1 MLTDLEK
8 NAIRDH
14 YQNIGKNLPG
24 FRPRASQRE
33 MIAAIA
39 NAFSR
44 TLTREEG
51 EEAPKREGESIA
63 VIEGPTGVGKSLAY
77 LLAGGIMAQTR
88 GKRLIVSSATVA
100 LQEQL
105 VDRDLPFL
113 VEKSGLELTF
123 TLAKGRGRYLCPY
136 KLYQLTQNNAQQ
148 NLLGFEAPEVLWDS
162 KPKPEELNL
171 LRDIADEFSARR
183 FNGDRDAWPEKI
195 DDTIWLKVT
204 NDRHGCLKAAC
215 PNRAE
220 CPFYLARDVLETV
233 DVVVANHDLLLAD
246 ISMGGGVILPA
257 PENSFYCIDEAHHLS
272 KKALSRFAAEHSW
285 NIAVWTL
292 EKLPQLTG
300 KIAALTDKAELAN
313 LADEAAT
320 SLLDSLHEW
329 QFHLAEEPSLSLG
342 SSENDRRKHNEPTWL
357 WEDGK
362 IPEGLETTVSN
373 TAIAARSL
381 LKHVIG
387 LNDALSAA
395 RREKEQDGALLDRLT
410 SEFGLFIAR
419 IEQISAVWDL
429 LSTVP
434 IEGEEP
440 LAKWITRRAD
450 DKNDYI
456 FNASPISSA
465 SHLANSLWRHA
476 AGAVLTSATLQS
488 LGSFN
493 LILRQTGLLWLPET
507 TTLALE
513 SPFNFDAQG
522 ELYIPPVQASPKDPD
537 AHTAAIVEWLPKLV
551 SPVEA
556 IGTLVLFS
564 SRKQMQDVALR
575 LPDEYLPLLL
585 VQGELP
591 KAVLLQRHH
600 QAIAEG
606 KASIIFGLDS
616 FAEGLD
622 LPGTAC
628 VQVIIAKLP
637 FAMPDNPIE
646 KTQNRWIEQRGGN
659 PFIEITVPEAS
670 IKLIQAVGRLIRTE
684 QDYGRVTILD
694 NRVKTQRYGQQLL
707 ACLPPFKRIG

>member
-123 TLAKGRGRYLCPY
+123 ALAKGRGRYLCPY

-171 LRDIADEFSARR
+171 LRNIADEFSARR
-183 FNGDRDAWPEKI
+183 FNGDRDTWPEKI
-195 DDTIWLKVT
+195 DDAIWLKVT
-204 NDRHGCLKAAC
+204 NDRHGCLKSAC
-215 PNRAE
+215 PNRPE

-257 PENSFYCIDEAHHLS
+257 PENSFYCIDEAHHLP

-285 NIAVWTL
+285 NTAVWTL

-381 LKHVIG
+381 LKHVVG

-465 SHLANSLWRHA
+465 SHLANSLWRRA

-513 SPFNFDAQG
+513 SPFNFDTQG